1 MPLLLP
7 FKRGGSAAAAWQ
19 DHVFLRNSEVTTVTP
34 AVE

>member
-7 FKRGGSAAAAWQ
+7 FKRGGSAAWQ
-19 DHVFLRNSEVTTVTP
+19 DHVFLRNSEVTMVTP